1 MSDTPPVRRRR
12 FSQIYA
18 VPENLSDDSPRMRGR
33 IAALMHSTLEK
44 PHLQKD
50 CSGFL
55 KAELNLKFRTNA
67 TYSVSWDETLAKIE
81 KNIFLD
87 SITVVY
93 EFFHEDKYEYF
104 SERGADKR
112 VKDYIIDVNR
122 IFAEE
127 HVAYWID
134 NEGVV
139 HPKPDEAFRNS
150 YEDTIKGLNGAGF
163 TAARKHI
170 ADSDGY
176 ILQDPPNWSKAIY
189 SVFLAGENIFKVVT
203 NDSQLNG
210 KKLDQRLK
218 PLIEKKYDDPHTR
231 RSALNLYDGF
241 KEWVD
246 CAHNYRH
253 DPGDKEPTQPPE
265 DLALA
270 IINSGYGYV
279 RWLASFGAPEAI
291 SSED

>member
-12 FSQIYA
+12 FSHIYA
-18 VPENLSDDSPRMRGR
+18 APETLSDDSPRMRGR
-33 IAALMHSTLEK
+33 IAALMHSTLGDIT
-44 PHLQKD
+44 H
-50 CSGFL
+50 CRNC
-55 KAELNLKFRTNA
+55 AEYLRLEFQLKFK
-67 TYSVSWDETLAKIE
+67 YGPDHVHSWEQVISPTDKYTFLNSITAVFEYFFIE
-81 KNIFLD
+81 K
-87 SITVVY
+87 Y
-93 EFFHEDKYEYF
+93 AFFRRNFQNQISDNY
-104 SERGADKR
+104 
-112 VKDYIIDVNR
+112 VKEVNR

-127 HVAYWID
+127 YVAYWID

-163 TAARKHI
+163 TAARERI

-203 NDSQLNG
+203 GDSQLNR
-210 KKLDQRLK
+210 KKLEQRLK

-253 DPGDKEPTQPPE
+253 DPGKQEPMQPPE

-279 RWLASFGAPEAI
+279 RWLASFGAH
-291 SSED
+291 